1 MSFGETKANIVWG
14 HTCLF
19 KRAFSLRSVMG
30 CFTLPSVL
38 NSLPDD
44 GEISVGRGKKLLGHL
59 MTFLEYWRQNVMFTL
74 LVVPSEN
81 SSSVFVR
88 FNTSWPCLHCLFT
101 QTPKVHNQKG
111 SCCVLAGVSG
121 LCQSICTTRET
132 RFSTWHF
139 VTTVVKESVDKS
151 ACLDILTGKAQKV
164 STFCSDDHL
173 WFCTNWRLAQCSAGV
188 LMSFY

>member
-1 MSFGETKANIVWG
+1 MNFFFLIVILDCLPVEHIKRLEKCYRGQSAFEVHPEISHDSPLFLTFWVWCILQMSFGETKANIVWG

-44 GEISVGRGKKLLGHL
+44 GEISVGGEKKLLGHL

-88 FNTSWPCLHCLFT
+88 FNTS
-101 QTPKVHNQKG
+101 
-111 SCCVLAGVSG
+111 
-121 LCQSICTTRET
+121 
-132 RFSTWHF
+132 
-139 VTTVVKESVDKS
+139 
-151 ACLDILTGKAQKV
+151 
-164 STFCSDDHL
+164 
-173 WFCTNWRLAQCSAGV
+173 
-188 LMSFY
+188 